1 MIERGILV
9 IARIIFICYFVG
21 FCSTTIKANVLDE
34 PVSKTLAFNE
44 VTAMF
49 SDNLTTTDELLGD
62 LLLAIAFDHTASNAP
77 AEIKHIGIPYI
88 LEKGIKYW
96 AIQLQYPE
104 PSLDAIVNNA
114 LFLLFSKERTEE
126 AKKAALKLMQIA
138 ANHNYWP
145 AKFYVAE
152 HNLRNYLSV
161 DYGVNPSLEIK
172 DVQLAD
178 AARITMEYYNDC
190 AKRGFAP
197 CQYRVGT
204 WLVANGESVED
215 GLSALQQAIKTSTDD
230 PRYRDMFVQRRAH
243 AAQIINGAVSDE

>member
-1 MIERGILV
+1 M

-49 SDNLTTTDELLGD
+49 SDNLTITDELLGD

-77 AEIKHIGIPYI
+77 TEIKHIGIPFI

-104 PSLDAIVNNA
+104 PPLDAIVNNA
-114 LFLLFSKERTEE
+114 LFLLFSKERNEDS
-126 AKKAALKLMQIA
+126 KKAALQLMQMA
-138 ANHNYWP
+138 ANINYWP

-152 HNLRNYLSV
+152 HNLRSYLSV
-161 DYGVNPSLEIK
+161 DYTVNPSLEIL
-172 DVQLAD
+172 DEELAD
-178 AARITMEYYNDC
+178 MAGTTMRYYSDC

-204 WLVANGESVED
+204 WLIANTENVEN
-215 GLSALQQAIKTSTDD
+215 GRSALQQAIKTSTDD

-243 AAQIINGAVSDE
+243 AAQIINGAVRDHE